1 MRRRIG
7 SAFLAT
13 AAILCGG
20 CGGDDG
26 GGGAPA
32 FTVATYNAGLATGFV
47 EYADERLPLIGPA
60 VAALD
65 ADVVCLQEVWTQ
77 AQADAVLAAAKD
89 AFPHQYYEVT
99 KGEWGDTA
107 AACREAE
114 SGPLGACAKKR
125 CGDKAPGDLAKC
137 VLGNCK
143 PEFDALSSP
152 CVTCVGANVGKALQ
166 EILDACAKP
175 GAAVWTYDGRNGLIL
190 LSKHP
195 LSGTEYRRLDSYLI
209 VRVVLHAV
217 AAVPEAGSVDVFCTH
232 TTADFGTEVPYAGKD
247 ASWGEEQ
254 GKQLDAILGWM
265 GEREDKATPTVLL
278 GDLNCGP
285 AKGSVTAVHPENFA
299 KLAAAGM
306 AVPYADQ
313 GDPACTFCGSNP
325 LVGDDGSEVIDHVAV
340 AHPAAG
346 TAYEPA
352 RVLDQP
358 VTIQSGGQPVETRLS
373 DHYGVKVRITLP

>member
-1 MRRRIG
+1 MRRPIG
-7 SAFLAT
+7 PAVLAT

-26 GGGAPA
+26 KGDAPA

-47 EYADERLPLIGPA
+47 EYADERMPLIGPA

-65 ADVVCLQEVWTQ
+65 ADVVCLEEVWTQ
-77 AQADAVLAAAKD
+77 EQVDAVLAATKA
-89 AFPHQYYEVT
+89 AFPYSYHEVT
-99 KGEWGDTA
+99 KGEGGTTA
-107 AACREAE
+107 AACGESE
-114 SGPLGACAKKR
+114 SGPLGDCAKKK
-125 CGDKAPGDLAKC
+125 CGDKAPGELAKC
-137 VLGNCK
+137 VLDNCK
-143 PEFDALSSP
+143 PEFDALSPP

-195 LSGTEYRRLDSYLI
+195 LSGTGFKRLDSYLI

-217 AAVPEAGSVDVFCTH
+217 AAVPAAGNIDVFCTH
-232 TTADFGTEVPYAGKD
+232 TTADFGTEVPYAGKE
-247 ASWGEEQ
+247 ASWGDEQ

-265 GEREDKATPTVLL
+265 GEREDKGTPTVLL

-306 AVPYADQ
+306 AVPYADAAE
-313 GDPACTFCGSNP
+313 PACTFCGTNP
-325 LVGDDGSEVIDHVAV
+325 LLGDDRSEVIDHVAV

-346 TAYEPA
+346 TTYEPV
-352 RVLDQP
+352 RVLDPP
-358 VTIQSGGQPVETRLS
+358 VTIQSGGRPVETRLS
-373 DHYGVKVRITLP
+373 DHYGVKVRVVLP